1 MVLFAAAPGQ
11 STTLRGSYP
20 FAVQF
25 PASVEGGTDALPPS
39 YTLYQPGV
47 MTEISYSF
55 RVDIVRKGLR
65 RHEKYALP
73 RTHSL
78 APVVR
83 EYVLTD
89 STSSF
94 CVRVGCLCRYCTCPS
109 RAQHSRRRPS
119 SRGHTRTTLRS
130 QSACPLSRSR
140 RRGVPTL
147 KKMHVVERICPKSRC
162 VPLPTTMVFERRS

>member
-11 STTLRGSYP
+11 STTHRGSYP

-78 APVVR
+78 APVV
-83 EYVLTD
+83 L
-89 STSSF
+89 
-94 CVRVGCLCRYCTCPS
+94 
-109 RAQHSRRRPS
+109 
-119 SRGHTRTTLRS
+119 
-130 QSACPLSRSR
+130 
-140 RRGVPTL
+140 
-147 KKMHVVERICPKSRC
+147 
-162 VPLPTTMVFERRS
+162 LPTTHDGLQGSACGWCRRSSPG